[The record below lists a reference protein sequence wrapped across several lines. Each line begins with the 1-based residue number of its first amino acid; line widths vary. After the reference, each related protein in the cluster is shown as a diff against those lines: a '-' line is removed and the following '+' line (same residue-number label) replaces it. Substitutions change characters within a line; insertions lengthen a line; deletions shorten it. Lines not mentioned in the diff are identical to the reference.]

1 MTAPRNR
8 RRGEPRLDLVSETAL
23 PWVCVASVCLLLA
36 ALTPG
41 WWSLG
46 AVLVGLV
53 AVVMLGILASERRGP
68 SRPLEATAAPLD
80 SQVFDRRTGL
90 PVDEEGPWT

>member
-53 AVVMLGILASERRGP
+53 AVVMLGVLASERTAP
-68 SRPLEATAAPLD
+68 VRPLEAPADP
-80 SQVFDRRTGL
+80 SESIVRDRRTGH
-90 PVDEEGPWT
+90 VVEGPWS